1 MIYLAQ
7 TDTTAGFL
15 SKDLKK
21 INALKNRDENQPCL
35 ITSAKFC
42 ELKSL
47 ARIPKSFKNLVRR
60 SKKTT
65 FIYPNNQA
73 IRIVKECK
81 HANFLSKNG
90 YFYSSSANKH
100 GKEFDEEW
108 ARSVADIILDE
119 NFFENVPSK
128 ILKLSKNK
136 MIKIR

>member
-1 MIYLAQ
+1 M
-7 TDTTAGFL
+7 
-15 SKDLKK
+15 
-21 INALKNRDENQPCL
+21 
-35 ITSAKFC
+35 
-42 ELKSL
+42 
-47 ARIPKSFKNLVRR
+47 
-60 SKKTT
+60 
-65 FIYPNNQA
+65 
-73 IRIVKECK
+73 KECK

-119 NFFENVPSK
+119 KFFRKYPIK